1 MSGQP
6 EREKELE
13 AQLASVTSERDSALF
28 EIKLLR
34 AKLDA
39 LARRIFGKK
48 SEQLSEAQMQLLLQE
63 EVAPGP
69 AMGKPSGP
77 EETETQPPRSSKP
90 KRRPRGPRLPE
101 HLPVVEETLVPEPV
115 KAAPSQWRRIGE
127 EVSEQIDFEPARFFR
142 RRLVRPKYV
151 HRTEVDAVP
160 VVAALPAMLQERCV
174 AAPGLIAQILVAK
187 YSDHLP
193 LCRQEW
199 IYQSRH
205 GVFVPRQSM
214 ARWVGLAAE
223 WLTPIYEAI
232 RRGVFETGY
241 VQVDETP
248 IRYLDPGRGKTG
260 QGYLWTC
267 LRPDGDVFYR
277 WETSRAAECLSRVIP
292 AEFSGKLQCD
302 GYEGYP
308 CFSKRHGKPLELV
321 GCWAHVRRG
330 FYEAQA
336 ESPRLA
342 GWILRQIQCLYA
354 VEERLREERAGPG
367 LKAARRAAQS
377 APVVRRLERA
387 LWKLRARRDLLPRS
401 GLGKAI
407 RYALGQWPA
416 VQVYL
421 GDGRVEIDNNPC
433 ERAIRPTAVG
443 KKNWLFFGEAGAG
456 QRSAVVYTIL
466 ESCRRREIDPYAYL
480 REVLTRLPSMTNWQI
495 AELTPEAWARSKRL
509 PAKAA

>member
-1 MSGQP
+1 
-6 EREKELE
+6 
-13 AQLASVTSERDSALF
+13 
-28 EIKLLR
+28 
-34 AKLDA
+34 
-39 LARRIFGKK
+39 
-48 SEQLSEAQMQLLLQE
+48 
-63 EVAPGP
+63 
-69 AMGKPSGP
+69 
-77 EETETQPPRSSKP
+77 
-90 KRRPRGPRLPE
+90 
-101 HLPVVEETLVPEPV
+101 VEETLVPEPV

-241 VQVDETP
+241 VQVDETSGASKPAEGSPQGGPGGGQQTP

-260 QGYLWTC
+260 LGYLWTC

-336 ESPRLA
+336 ESP
-342 GWILRQIQCLYA
+342 
-354 VEERLREERAGPG
+354 
-367 LKAARRAAQS
+367 AAN
-377 APVVRRLERA
+377 PVPVC
-387 LWKLRARRDLLPRS
+387 
-401 GLGKAI
+401 G
-407 RYALGQWPA
+407 
-416 VQVYL
+416 
-421 GDGRVEIDNNPC
+421 
-433 ERAIRPTAVG
+433 
-443 KKNWLFFGEAGAG
+443 
-456 QRSAVVYTIL
+456 
-466 ESCRRREIDPYAYL
+466 
-480 REVLTRLPSMTNWQI
+480 
-495 AELTPEAWARSKRL
+495 
-509 PAKAA
+509 